1 MGILARKRILVVED
15 DPNLQAELVDAL
27 EGLGHAVNVA
37 VQYDEVTR
45 ALVDTRPHVVV
56 VSLNLPRNSGYDVC
70 EMIRGDEG
78 LAATQILIT
87 SDRASP
93 AEFAFAEEAGAN
105 AFLRKPFTRAQLTKY
120 LTALLDTKR
129 PARPSVRMLRRS
141 DLPPSS

>member
-1 MGILARKRILVVED
+1 MGTFARKRILVVED
-15 DPNLQAELVDAL
+15 DPTLQAELVAAL
-27 EGLGHAVNVA
+27 EGLGHTVVVA
-37 VQYDEVTR
+37 VHYDDVTR
-45 ALVDTRPHVVV
+45 TLVDTRPHVVI

-70 EMIRGDEG
+70 EVIRGNER

-87 SDRASP
+87 SDRATP

-105 AFLRKPFTRAQLTKY
+105 AFLRKPFTRPQLTKY

-141 DLPPSS
+141 DIPPSA